1 MQICK
6 ELQIWFIQQ
15 GSRSHAILLL
25 LHVAIVLKEF
35 RLKIVFVT
43 LNLNLWIKRVEKIV
57 FFLKYGK
64 ILFWSLNFIKF
75 LF

>member
-15 GSRSHAILLL
+15 GSRSHAILPL

-43 LNLNLWIKRVEKIV
+43 LNLNLWIKRVEK
-57 FFLKYGK
+57 
-64 ILFWSLNFIKF
+64 
-75 LF
+75 